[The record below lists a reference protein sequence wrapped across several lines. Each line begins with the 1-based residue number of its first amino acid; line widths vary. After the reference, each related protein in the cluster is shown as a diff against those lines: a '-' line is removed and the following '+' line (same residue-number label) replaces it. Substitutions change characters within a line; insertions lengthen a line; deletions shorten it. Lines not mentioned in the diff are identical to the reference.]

1 MSQDVL
7 TEIRDGV
14 GIITLNRPQSLN
26 ALSDDMT
33 KGLTDATAAF
43 ERDDA
48 VRCVLLRGA
57 GDHFMAG
64 GDVKGFYERLKSDQ
78 KAHAAGLEWKVNLL
92 HALIYSFRRMNKP
105 TVVSVQGAAAGFGLS
120 LMMAADLAIVADDAF
135 FTLAYANI
143 GFSADGGATYW
154 LPRLV
159 GTRKALEIAYLAERF
174 DAKKAQE
181 LGIVNFVVPRAQLE
195 AETEKLTRRLASGPT
210 FAYGEVKRLMHN
222 SLESNFDSQLH
233 REAEA
238 IARCAASADHLEGVT
253 AFVEKRKPVFKGR

>member
-1 MSQDVL
+1 MSKDVL
-7 TEIRDGV
+7 TEIDDGV
-14 GIITLNRPQSLN
+14 GIITLNRPGSLN
-26 ALSDDMT
+26 ALSADMT
-33 KGLTDATAAF
+33 EGLIEATGRF
-43 ERDDA
+43 ERDPA

-64 GDVKGFYERLKSDQ
+64 GDVKGFYERLKADQ
-78 KAHAAGLEWKVNLL
+78 AAHAASLEWHVNHL
-92 HALIYSFRRMNKP
+92 HALIYSMRRMPKP

-120 LMMAADLAIVADDAF
+120 LMMAADLAIAADDAF

-174 DAKKAQE
+174 DARKAQE
-181 LGIVNFVVPRAQLE
+181 LGIVNFVVPRADL
-195 AETEKLTRRLASGPT
+195 AEETDRLTRRLAKGPT
-210 FAYGEVKRLMHN
+210 FAYGEVKRLMHD
-222 SLESNFDSQLH
+222 SLQSDFDAQLH

-238 IARCAASADHLEGVT
+238 IARCAASADHLEGVS
-253 AFVEKRKPVFKGR
+253 AFVEKRKPSFKGR